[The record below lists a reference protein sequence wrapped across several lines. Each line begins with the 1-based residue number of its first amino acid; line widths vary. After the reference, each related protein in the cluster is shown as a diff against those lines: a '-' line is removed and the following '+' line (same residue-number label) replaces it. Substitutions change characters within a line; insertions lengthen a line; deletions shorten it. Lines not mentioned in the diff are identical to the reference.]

1 MSGSTILAVF
11 LSHKRF
17 TLSFVFNYSGW
28 NPAVVI
34 AFSTAIMDPYQDEYP
49 NEYETRPFPTMLISA
64 DGRPSGLHTV
74 DISNA
79 NFRALLHDRDR
90 VVSQNI

>member
-1 MSGSTILAVF
+1 
-11 LSHKRF
+11 
-17 TLSFVFNYSGW
+17 
-28 NPAVVI
+28 
-34 AFSTAIMDPYQDEYP
+34 MDPYQDEYP

-90 VVSQNI
+90 VVSQLALAHERIKWLEFLVKRRQRCQQYGAYTAE